1 MSTVKDRGRR
11 SAPRTVGPLGQS
23 HRKAP
28 PCSIT
33 DEANHNGLALEIF
46 PTALGWMAV
55 FGVDGAVQHL
65 TFGHESP
72 AEAWSALAE
81 RVGVEALAQAR
92 THTPASKSRTNG
104 TSHAH
109 TGDWMQP
116 LVRRLQLFAAGA
128 AEDFSDVNIDLGP
141 QTAFQKSV
149 VDFCR
154 AIPVGKTMTYSELA
168 DAAGS
173 PRAARAVG
181 NCMAHNPLPLIVPC
195 HRVVAA
201 SGASGG
207 YSAGEGIRMKLRL
220 LEMEALHG
228 KHKPKAA
235 DERKSVATLKMPPP
249 ESRFAAM
256 LQKSTLPKSLPG
268 FFPRRSAK

>member
-1 MSTVKDRGRR
+1 MGQM
-11 SAPRTVGPLGQS
+11 PRN
-23 HRKAP
+23 AP

-33 DEANHNGLALEIF
+33 DDAKITGPALEIF
-46 PTALGWMAV
+46 PSALGWMGV
-55 FGVDGAVQHL
+55 FGVDGAIKHL

-72 AEAWSALAE
+72 AEAWSSLAE
-81 RVGVEALAQAR
+81 NVGVEPLTQAR
-92 THTPASKSRTNG
+92 AKTPAINSN
-104 TSHAH
+104 
-109 TGDWMQP
+109 WMQS

-128 AEDFSDVNIDLGP
+128 AEDFSDVQIDLGP
-141 QTAFQKSV
+141 QTEFQQRV

-154 AIPVGKTMTYSELA
+154 AIPAGQTRTYTELA
-168 DAAGS
+168 EAAGS

-201 SGASGG
+201 GGATGG

-228 KHKPKAA
+228 NRKSASAA
-235 DERKSVATLKMPPP
+235 ERKPAAALKMAHPASHPAVLP
-249 ESRFAAM
+249 
-256 LQKSTLPKSLPG
+256 KDTLPKSLTR

>member
-1 MSTVKDRGRR
+1 
-11 SAPRTVGPLGQS
+11 
-23 HRKAP
+23 
-28 PCSIT
+28 
-33 DEANHNGLALEIF
+33 
-46 PTALGWMAV
+46 MAV
-55 FGVDGAVQHL
+55 FGVDGAVQQL

-72 AEAWSALAE
+72 AEAWSALAD

-92 THTPASKSRTNG
+92 AHGPKNGKYTNG
-104 TSHAH
+104 TSASHS
-109 TGDWMQP
+109 GDWMQP

-128 AEDFSDVNIDLGP
+128 AEDFSDVPIDLGP
-141 QTAFQKSV
+141 QTKFQQRV

-154 AIPVGKTMTYSELA
+154 AIPTGKTMTYSELA
-168 DAAGS
+168 EAAGS

-201 SGASGG
+201 SGGTGG

-228 KHKPKAA
+228 KPKPAHA
-235 DERKSVATLKMPPP
+235 SDRKPAQTLKMSPPV
-249 ESRFAAM
+249 SRHDDV
-256 LQKSTLPKSLPG
+256 LPKGTLPKSLTR

>member
-1 MSTVKDRGRR
+1 MGHT
-11 SAPRTVGPLGQS
+11 
-23 HRKAP
+23 HRNAP
-28 PCSIT
+28 PCSTT
-33 DEANHNGLALEIF
+33 DEANTSGPALEIF
-46 PTALGWMAV
+46 PSALGWMAV

-81 RVGVEALAQAR
+81 RVGVEALTQAR
-92 THTPASKSRTNG
+92 AHGPMNKKGTNG

-109 TGDWMQP
+109 AGDWMQP

-141 QTAFQKSV
+141 QTPFQKNV

-154 AIPVGKTMTYSELA
+154 AIPAGKTLTYSELA
-168 DAAGS
+168 EAAGS

-201 SGASGG
+201 SGTPGG

-228 KHKPKAA
+228 NRRSEPSA
-235 DERKSVATLKMPPP
+235 ERKSAATLKMPPP
-249 ESRFAAM
+249 ESRPADV
-256 LQKSTLPKSLPG
+256 LRKGTLPKSLTR

>member
-1 MSTVKDRGRR
+1 
-11 SAPRTVGPLGQS
+11 
-23 HRKAP
+23 
-28 PCSIT
+28 
-33 DEANHNGLALEIF
+33 
-46 PTALGWMAV
+46 MAV

-92 THTPASKSRTNG
+92 AHGPNKNGTHTNGASA
-104 TSHAH
+104 AH

-128 AEDFSDVNIDLGP
+128 AEDFSDVNIDVGA
-141 QTAFQKSV
+141 QTPFQQRV

-154 AIPVGKTMTYSELA
+154 AIPAGKTLTYSELA
-168 DAAGS
+168 EAAGS

-201 SGASGG
+201 SGGAGG

-228 KHKPKAA
+228 KHHSPPAKGPKPA
-235 DERKSVATLKMPPP
+235 ATLKMPPP
-249 ESRFAAM
+249 GSRHDEA
-256 LQKSTLPKSLPG
+256 LRKGTLHKSLTR

>member
-1 MSTVKDRGRR
+1 MGHT
-11 SAPRTVGPLGQS
+11 
-23 HRKAP
+23 HRNAP
-28 PCSIT
+28 PSSVT
-33 DEANHNGLALEIF
+33 DEANINGPALEIF
-46 PTALGWMAV
+46 PSALGWMAV

-65 TFGHESP
+65 TFGHDSP

-81 RVGVEALAQAR
+81 RVGIEPLTQAR
-92 THTPASKSRTNG
+92 AHGPKNKSGTNG
-104 TSHAH
+104 ASHVHA
-109 TGDWMQP
+109 GDWMQP

-128 AEDFSDVNIDLGP
+128 EEDFSDVNIHLGP
-141 QTAFQKSV
+141 QTPFQKCV

-154 AIPVGKTMTYSELA
+154 AIPAGKTMTYSELA
-168 DAAGS
+168 EAAGS

-201 SGASGG
+201 SGSLGG

-228 KHKPKAA
+228 KPRSEPSP
-235 DERKSVATLKMPPP
+235 ERKSAVTLKLPPP
-249 ESRFAAM
+249 ESRQAQL
-256 LQKSTLPKSLPG
+256 LQKGTLPKSLTR